1 MRLCV
6 LCLCITP
13 PYTPGDFTT
22 RFHVFEVVS
31 SLNLLLKPTVLC
43 CLKSSVQQNFFSV
56 TNTTGLCFEAYGG
69 SGLGLGPEKGKMTFF
84 ATKTSLMCFQ
94 GTFL

>member
-1 MRLCV
+1 M
-6 LCLCITP
+6 
-13 PYTPGDFTT
+13 
-22 RFHVFEVVS
+22 FEVVS

-43 CLKSSVQQNFFSV
+43 CLKSSVQHNFFSV

-84 ATKTSLMCFQ
+84 ATKTSFMYRREADVFPRHLFMISRSL
-94 GTFL
+94 TLL